1 MRLEPGGVLHNV
13 GLVREELKM
22 RRDETKS
29 HQTYAGAEPRKKRPL
44 FREVIPQIAD
54 RFCFDRC
61 HRSDMSAYWI
71 CRAYDHWNA
80 AAQSVCLCHG
90 GDQ

>member
-1 MRLEPGGVLHNV
+1 
-13 GLVREELKM
+13 M

-61 HRSDMSAYWI
+61 LHFEAHKI
-71 CRAYDHWNA
+71 
-80 AAQSVCLCHG
+80 G
-90 GDQ
+90 GLASSG